1 LKKGNNSL
9 GASIPTLPGGALKG
23 GGKGMSLENSTNAE
37 NVLRHFLLK
46 SRTMLEHEERY
57 WSRFAR
63 TYDEDQEYV
72 VGKAIIKG
80 LFEEPDLGEVIEFG
94 CGTGYFTKEIA
105 KKARNVI
112 ATDLSDEMLEMARIQ
127 LKEFRNITLQK
138 ADCEDTSFPSG
149 RFDTVFMANLIHVLI
164 NPTKTLQESH
174 QILKNG
180 GLLLIVGF
188 TGYTMSWFEKMKLGI
203 RYLRKWGLPLR
214 FARNN
219 LSPDELASL
228 VENVDFKV
236 EEVQIMGDKTKALYL
251 KGRKN

>member
-1 LKKGNNSL
+1 
-9 GASIPTLPGGALKG
+9 
-23 GGKGMSLENSTNAE
+23 MSLETSTNAE
-37 NVLRHFLLK
+37 NAIRHFLIGN
-46 SRTMLEHEERY
+46 RTMLEHKERY

-72 VGKAIIKG
+72 VGRAILKAITKR
-80 LFEEPDLGEVIEFG
+80 LSEERDLGDVIEFG

-105 KKARNVI
+105 KKARHVI

-127 LKEFRNITLQK
+127 LEEFRNITLQK

-180 GLLLIVGF
+180 GLLLIVDF
-188 TGYTMSWFEKMKLGI
+188 TGYSMNWFEKIKLGI

-214 FARNN
+214 YARNN
-219 LSPDELASL
+219 LSPDELACL

>member
-1 LKKGNNSL
+1 MTMAFTFSRL
-9 GASIPTLPGGALKG
+9 GDWIRL
-23 GGKGMSLENSTNAE
+23 MI
-37 NVLRHFLLK
+37 VLRN
-46 SRTMLEHEERY
+46 RTMLEHEERY

-72 VGKAIIKG
+72 VGEAILKVIIKR

-94 CGTGYFTKEIA
+94 CGTGYFTKAIA

-138 ADCEDTSFPSG
+138 ADCEDTSFPSA

-164 NPTKTLQESH
+164 NPTKVLQESH

-180 GLLLIVGF
+180 GLLLIVDF
-188 TGYTMSWFEKMKLGI
+188 TGYSMNWFEKIKLGI
-203 RYLRKWGLPLR
+203 RYLRKWGIQPR
-214 FARNN
+214 YARNN
-219 LSPDELASL
+219 LSPDELSS
-228 VENVDFKV
+228 VVGNVDFKV
-236 EEVQIMGDKTKALYL
+236 EEVQIVGDKTKALYL
-251 KGRKN
+251 RGRKKRYIQLDSYQ